1 MLRFQLIKTDC
12 VHFFRIRK
20 SYIAF
25 KIISNWS
32 ITAVIID
39 LKKRGSRI
47 VGDIKIKTAIP
58 GPKSMELIERKEKH
72 VPVGPF
78 NTIKSFAE
86 KGEGALLTD
95 VDGNTFIDFA
105 GAIGTLN
112 VGHCPPG
119 VVSALHEQIDRYL
132 HPCFHVMMYEPYI
145 ELAEL
150 LNKIT
155 PGNHEKK
162 TFFLSSGAEAVEN
175 AIKIARKYSGR
186 KGVISFERG
195 FHGRTYMAM
204 SLTSKVKP
212 YKYQFGPFAPETYKW
227 PYPVYSQEK
236 NMGPA
241 ELDAYM
247 LKKFETFFLSEVPGT
262 EIAAVIMEPI
272 QGEGGFNIP
281 SRSFVQGVK
290 RICEQY
296 GILFIADEIQT
307 GFGRTGKMFAMEH
320 YGVTPDM
327 MTMSKSIAAGL
338 PISAVT
344 GRAEIMDSAGIG
356 EIGGTYGGSPL
367 GCVAAIEVV
376 KMIEEQKLLERA
388 NLFGEKFQERFG
400 NLAKRFPEMGDIRS
414 LGAMCAIEFFDEND
428 KPDGQIVREI
438 LAKSHRRGLILMS
451 AGLYGNVIRLLA
463 PLVITDG
470 QIEEG
475 FDVLESVIA
484 ECCQQ

>member
-1 MLRFQLIKTDC
+1 M
-12 VHFFRIRK
+12 
-20 SYIAF
+20 
-25 KIISNWS
+25 
-32 ITAVIID
+32 
-39 LKKRGSRI
+39 
-47 VGDIKIKTAIP
+47 GDIKIKTAIP
-58 GPKSMELIERKEKH
+58 GPKAKALLERKEKNI
-72 VPVGPF
+72 PVGPF

-86 KGEGALLTD
+86 SGEGALLTD

-112 VGHCPPG
+112 VGHCPPE
-119 VVSALHEQIDRYL
+119 VVNALHEQIDRYL

-145 ELAEL
+145 ELAEV
-150 LNKIT
+150 LNNIT
-155 PGNHEKK
+155 PGDHDKK
-162 TFFLSSGAEAVEN
+162 TFFLSTGAEAVEN
-175 AIKIARKYSGR
+175 AIKIARKFSGR
-186 KGVISFERG
+186 KGIISFERA

-236 NMGPA
+236 SMSPDQ
-241 ELDAYM
+241 LDAYI
-247 LKKFETFFLSEVPGT
+247 LKKFETFFQSEVPGT

-281 SRSFVQGVK
+281 SKPFVQGVK
-290 RICEQY
+290 KICEKY

-320 YGVTPDM
+320 YGVIPDL

-376 KMIEEQKLLERA
+376 KMIEGQKLLEKA
-388 NLFGEKFQERFG
+388 NFFGDKFQERFG
-400 NLAKRFPEMGDIRS
+400 GLAKQFSEIGDIRS
-414 LGAMCAIEFFDEND
+414 LGAMCAIEFFDENGL
-428 KPDGQIVREI
+428 PNGQIVKEV
-438 LAKSHRRGLILMS
+438 LAKAHQRGLILMS

-470 QIEEG
+470 QMEEG
-475 FDVLESVIA
+475 FDVLESVIF
-484 ECCQQ
+484 ECCKQQEG

>member
-1 MLRFQLIKTDC
+1 MARALL
-12 VHFFRIRK
+12 
-20 SYIAF
+20 
-25 KIISNWS
+25 
-32 ITAVIID
+32 
-39 LKKRGSRI
+39 
-47 VGDIKIKTAIP
+47 
-58 GPKSMELIERKEKH
+58 ERKEKN

-78 NTIKSFAE
+78 NTIKTFAE
-86 KGEGALLTD
+86 KGEGALLKD

-112 VGHCPPG
+112 VGHCPPT
-119 VVSALHEQIDRYL
+119 VVKALHEQIDRYL

-150 LNKIT
+150 LNKLT
-155 PGNHEKK
+155 PGTHDKK

-175 AIKIARKYSGR
+175 AIKIARKFSGR
-186 KGVISFERG
+186 KGIISFERG

-227 PYPVYSQEK
+227 PYPVYSQETS
-236 NMGPA
+236 MAPE
-241 ELDAYM
+241 ELDTYM
-247 LKKFETFFLSEVPGT
+247 LKKFETFFLSEVPAT
-262 EIAAVIMEPI
+262 EIAAVILEPV

-281 SRSFVQGVK
+281 SKAFVQGVK
-290 RICEQY
+290 EICEKY

-320 YGVTPDM
+320 YGVVPDL

-367 GCVAAIEVV
+367 GCIAAIEVV
-376 KMIEEQKLLERA
+376 KMIVEQKLLEKA
-388 NLFGEKFQERFG
+388 NSFGEKFQERFG
-400 NLAKRFPEMGDIRS
+400 KLAGRFNVIGDVRS
-414 LGAMCAIEFFDEND
+414 LGAMCAIEFFDGEGRPNS
-428 KPDGQIVREI
+428 QLVQEI
-438 LAKSHRRGLILMS
+438 LKKAHQRGLIIMS

-463 PLVITDG
+463 PLVITDD

-475 FDVLESVIA
+475 FGVLEAAIVQS
-484 ECCQQ
+484 CQQ

>member
-1 MLRFQLIKTDC
+1 
-12 VHFFRIRK
+12 
-20 SYIAF
+20 
-25 KIISNWS
+25 
-32 ITAVIID
+32 
-39 LKKRGSRI
+39 
-47 VGDIKIKTAIP
+47 VGDINLKTAIP
-58 GPKSMELIERKEKH
+58 GPMARALLERKEKN

-78 NTIKSFAE
+78 NTIKTFAD

-95 VDGNTFIDFA
+95 VDGNIFIDFA

-112 VGHCPPG
+112 VGHCPPT
-119 VVSALHEQIDRYL
+119 VVKALHEQIDRYL

-150 LNKIT
+150 LNKLT
-155 PGNHEKK
+155 PGTHDKK

-175 AIKIARKYSGR
+175 AIKIARKFSGR
-186 KGVISFERG
+186 KGIISFERG

-227 PYPVYSQEK
+227 PYPVYSQETS
-236 NMGPA
+236 MAPE
-241 ELDAYM
+241 ELDTYM
-247 LKKFETFFLSEVPGT
+247 LKKFETFFLSEVPAT
-262 EIAAVIMEPI
+262 EIAAVILEPV

-281 SRSFVQGVK
+281 SKAFVQGVK
-290 RICEQY
+290 KICEKY

-320 YGVTPDM
+320 YGVVPDL

-367 GCVAAIEVV
+367 GCIAAIEVV
-376 KMIEEQKLLERA
+376 KMIVEQKLLEKA
-388 NLFGEKFQERFG
+388 NSFGEKFQERFG
-400 NLAKRFPEMGDIRS
+400 KLAGRFNVIGDVRS
-414 LGAMCAIEFFDEND
+414 LGAMCAIEFFDGEGRPNS
-428 KPDGQIVREI
+428 QLVQEI
-438 LAKSHRRGLILMS
+438 LKKAHQRGLIIMS

-463 PLVITDG
+463 PLVITDD

-475 FDVLESVIA
+475 FGVLEAAIVQS
-484 ECCQQ
+484 CQQ